1 MDLRDKG
8 YTLYKKGLKYK
19 EIAEKLDVS
28 VNTVKSWASRYWKA
42 EQVATKSCNR
52 KKKVATEKVATK
64 SRPDRAHP
72 RAT

>member
-42 EQVATKSCNR
+42 EQVATNR
-52 KKKVATEKVATK
+52 TGRTQGQRECCG
-64 SRPDRAHP
+64 
-72 RAT
+72 